1 MRAEEL
7 DVVVVGGAN
16 TDFLIRGPSLP
27 GPGRSVEGDTF
38 QQAPGGK
45 GANQA
50 VGAARLEATV
60 ALIAR
65 IGHDARG
72 DAILSRLADER
83 VDAKAVLRDAEAETG
98 AVLVMVDASGE
109 KQTMS
114 ALGAN
119 QKLAVRDVAGAADLL
134 AKARVVLLQLE
145 VPLESVETAVRL
157 GRAAGARVILDAG
170 PPHQLGEELLQDVHV
185 IRCNAFEAEALTGI
199 EIVDRTAARKAA
211 ANLLRRGV
219 QAVVVAAAG
228 GNLLVSAEGELWLPY
243 FDLRAVDTTG
253 AGDAFSA
260 ALAVC
265 IAKGEDVASAARFA
279 SAAAALKTT
288 RLGAQAGLP
297 RREEVL
303 RLIRST

>member
-119 QKLAVRDVAGAADLL
+119 QKLAVRDVAG
-134 AKARVVLLQLE
+134 
-145 VPLESVETAVRL
+145 
-157 GRAAGARVILDAG
+157 
-170 PPHQLGEELLQDVHV
+170 
-185 IRCNAFEAEALTGI
+185 
-199 EIVDRTAARKAA
+199 
-211 ANLLRRGV
+211 
-219 QAVVVAAAG
+219 
-228 GNLLVSAEGELWLPY
+228 
-243 FDLRAVDTTG
+243 
-253 AGDAFSA
+253 DAFSA

>member
-1 MRAEEL
+1 MRAQEL

-65 IGHDARG
+65 IGQDARG

-109 KQTMS
+109 KRESSGFLISTCGRSIRRAPATHSPPPSRS
-114 ALGAN
+114 A
-119 QKLAVRDVAGAADLL
+119 
-134 AKARVVLLQLE
+134 
-145 VPLESVETAVRL
+145 S
-157 GRAAGARVILDAG
+157 
-170 PPHQLGEELLQDVHV
+170 
-185 IRCNAFEAEALTGI
+185 
-199 EIVDRTAARKAA
+199 
-211 ANLLRRGV
+211 
-219 QAVVVAAAG
+219 
-228 GNLLVSAEGELWLPY
+228 
-243 FDLRAVDTTG
+243 
-253 AGDAFSA
+253 
-260 ALAVC
+260 
-265 IAKGEDVASAARFA
+265 
-279 SAAAALKTT
+279 
-288 RLGAQAGLP
+288 
-297 RREEVL
+297 RRE
-303 RLIRST
+303 RT